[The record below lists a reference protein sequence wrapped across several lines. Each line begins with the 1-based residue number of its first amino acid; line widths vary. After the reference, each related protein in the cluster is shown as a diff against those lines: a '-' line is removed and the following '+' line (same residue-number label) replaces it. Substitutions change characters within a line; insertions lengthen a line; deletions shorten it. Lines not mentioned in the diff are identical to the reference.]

1 MLFKQKAEVMVDHI
15 SKHLRE
21 AGQEEIS
28 DEERKVEVERLA
40 LQFQQKSHRKD
51 IWLGCVFCRRTVDD
65 IYMDEGNVYGDM
77 RKRLEAIK
85 KRMEG

>member
-28 DEERKVEVERLA
+28 DEERKVEVERLPYNFNKKA
-40 LQFQQKSHRKD
+40 TGKTYGWGAFSVEELLTIY
-51 IWLGCVFCRRTVDD
+51 IWTKGT
-65 IYMDEGNVYGDM
+65 YME
-77 RKRLEAIK
+77 I
-85 KRMEG
+85 